1 MRAGRYKWTVTLAA
15 LLLAGCATEKAK
27 QPVTNAAASM
37 PLWEVS
43 TKSEEARARIADGE
57 RLADAGFQLAAH
69 EQFKHAVAADTAFA
83 YAYMR
88 FAETSYSASEFATY
102 IARAEQH
109 LATANATE
117 KLLIQANRKG
127 LENDVK
133 GAVEAIKQ
141 LVAANPNDPRAWVTL
156 ANSQRFAG
164 EVGEQRA
171 SLEKAAGLAPKV
183 GLPLLNLAS
192 SYVFAEPKN
201 FAKAETY
208 ALAGQKLWP
217 DEPLSYD
224 VLGSVRRAQS
234 RLQEAAAAYSREIE
248 LNPKESNGYSVR
260 GNAYTFLGQYDKA
273 RADYDQAI
281 RVSRPEEV
289 PWNAGTKALI
299 TAYAGDW
306 KGAINELDQVIQA
319 TAGMQTD
326 DPNGPTIQ
334 NSAWA
339 MYIALVHNAP
349 DIAEKE
355 YPKLE
360 AAAKAQAAKAGSEGV
375 TRFSNGNLAFARGLI
390 AVFKGDYPGTQK
402 SIDEIIKLRAADKD
416 PTKDW
421 NVHALRGYLAL
432 FQKKDYATAVSEFK
446 QANPGDQAIRYY
458 TAVAMEGAGKKPEA
472 KALFQAL
479 ANYNFTDGTYAA
491 VRNMAIEKAQ

>member
-1 MRAGRYKWTVTLAA
+1 MHAGRYKCAVTLAA

-27 QPVTNAAASM
+27 QPVTNATASM

-83 YAYMR
+83 YAYLR
-88 FAETSYSASEFATY
+88 YAETSFSAAELAAY
-102 IARAEQH
+102 VARAEGH
-109 LATANATE
+109 AATANPTE
-117 KLLIQANRKG
+117 KLLMLADRKG
-127 LENDVK
+127 IDNDIQ
-133 GAVEAIKQ
+133 GAIDVLKQ
-141 LVAANPNDPRAWVTL
+141 VVAANPTNPRGFVILGNTQL
-156 ANSQRFAG
+156 VAG
-164 EVGEQRA
+164 QVAEGRA
-171 SLEKAAGLAPKV
+171 SFQKAIALAPTV
-183 GLPLLNLAS
+183 GLPSLLLAS
-192 SYVFAEPKN
+192 SYIFNEPKN
-201 FAKAETY
+201 FAEADKY
-208 ALAGQKLWP
+208 AVAGQKLWP

-224 VLGSVRRAQS
+224 AIGRVRRSQS
-234 RLQEAAAAYSREIE
+234 RLDEAAAAYTREIE

-334 NSAWA
+334 NAAWA
-339 MYIALVHNAP
+339 IVIALAHNAP

-360 AAAKAQAAKAGSEGV
+360 AAVNAQEAKAGSEGL
-375 TRFSNGNLAFARGLI
+375 TRFFNANLAYGRGLI
-390 AVFKGDYPGTQK
+390 AVFKGDYPTTQK
-402 SIDEIIKLRAADKD
+402 SIDEIIKLRAADND
-416 PTKDW
+416 PTKDRS
-421 NVHALRGYLAL
+421 VHALRGYVAL
-432 FQKKDYATAVSEFK
+432 FQKDYATAVSEFK
-446 QANPGDQAIRYY
+446 QGDPNDQSIRYY